1 MKKVLCLL
9 LVLACSVALVACA
22 GIGTANKL
30 PAPGNENNETED
42 TGKPNVKDEGN
53 ESDKDFVDDKTEVDL
68 SREQIFFSA
77 VNNSQ
82 PNLIVTKT
90 AVTNSALE
98 ATATGFYRTEIN
110 GENYVFSYKYDKF
123 NKIGEGTSQIS
134 TVGPHTIEYTDGH
147 YFLDGTEVYARPNP
161 EVLNVDLN
169 LNKNLLGNYV
179 ISVDGDRLDTKVS
192 AANAE
197 KILGVKIS
205 ATGDVQI
212 TVQTDGTHL
221 WMVSVSY
228 TDNQT
233 KVTIDTSYTYEP
245 VSESVE

>member
-30 PAPGNENNETED
+30 PAPNNEKNETEETD
-42 TGKPNVKDEGN
+42 NPTVKDDEN
-53 ESDKDFVDDKTEVDL
+53 ESDKNFVDDKTEVDL

-90 AVTNSALE
+90 AVTNSAIE

-123 NKIGEGTSQIS
+123 NKIGEGSSQMS
-134 TVGPHTIEYTDGH
+134 TVGPHTIEYIDGQ
-147 YFLDGTEVYARPNP
+147 YFLDGVEVYARPNP
-161 EVLNVDLN
+161 DVLNVDLN
-169 LNKNLLGNYV
+169 LNKKLLGNYT
-179 ISVDGDRLDTKVS
+179 ISVDGDQLVTNVS
-192 AANAE
+192 AADAE
-197 KILGVKIS
+197 KILGVEIS
-205 ATGDVQI
+205 ATGTVQI
-212 TVQTDGTHL
+212 TVKTDGTHL

-228 TDNQT
+228 TNNQT
-233 KVTIDTSYTYEP
+233 KVTIDTSYTYEN
-245 VSESVE
+245 VSESAE